1 MVIYDISVKD
11 SIGAALELKAMQGK
25 VVLIVNVASKC
36 GFTPQYEGL
45 EALSKKYYEQGL
57 RVLGFP
63 CNQFGEQEAAG
74 DSEIQS
80 FCKLNYGVSFPVMA
94 KIEVNGDGADP
105 LYKFLKSAAPG
116 LLGLEAIKWNF
127 TKFLV
132 SRDAK
137 IIKRYA
143 PTFKPESLTSDIE
156 SMLK

>member
-1 MVIYDISVKD
+1 MAIYEISVKD
-11 SIGAALELKAMQGK
+11 STGSVLNLKSMQGK
-25 VVLIVNVASKC
+25 VLLIVNVASNC

-45 EALSKKYYEQGL
+45 EALSKKYYDQGL
-57 RVLGFP
+57 RILGFP

-74 DSEIQS
+74 DFEIQS
-80 FCKLNYGVSFPVMA
+80 FCKLNYGVSFAVMA

-105 LYKFLKSAAPG
+105 LYKYLKPAAPG

-143 PTFKPESLTSDIE
+143 PTTKPESLTSDIE
-156 SMLK
+156 SMLR